1 MPIRFVHFAMRGYTR
16 SKRTSEETGSV
27 AYLPDRHRCLEGGPP
42 RLGDAVEITCLD
54 LWAPLYPA
62 CLQKVGEQPVTNG
75 QAQTIR
81 KNGITVARKTAI
93 AMASMTAQKALA
105 RELELAPALA
115 ARLAFSPAW
124 DYLRSLGLGPW

>member
-75 QAQTIR
+75 QADPAKFETLLDQSSVNLRDRRAVWEKTGWQRFDPRSEPYGVEEVRRER
-81 KNGITVARKTAI
+81 KLY
-93 AMASMTAQKALA
+93 S
-105 RELELAPALA
+105 
-115 ARLAFSPAW
+115 
-124 DYLRSLGLGPW
+124 GL